1 MRLFSF
7 FKVSQQLRHNWFLK
21 TAKVWWKKIVTDS
34 PSPEYRQWRH
44 QFILKRLYLMT
55 WVSVIVYSLDTLVDW
70 IIIVPSLNPSYP
82 QYHFIQQNSKLLHGT
97 LIVFFVEL
105 LFAFFLLKISF
116 IRRYPLLIFLWL
128 NWTLLLTAP
137 VIFAIF
143 RRQNIPDFGTWWI
156 TFPAEVIFLPV
167 RWQWHLLSQGI
178 TLGHFAVNYLLF
190 GSSHPLTNYQ
200 IDYFA
205 YVYSTIVV
213 CSIANLG
220 AFLYE
225 RLLQQE
231 FELRRQLRLFLHTVS
246 HDLRSPV
253 LGTMFLLKSLRHPTA
268 KETTISNEIIDR
280 TIESSDRQLQ
290 LIDSLLE
297 AHTTETRGIAIRP
310 RPVCINDLVQ
320 SVITDMQ
327 PFLHRDRAI
336 VTKKIPAKFPL
347 VNIDPLHVR
356 RVYENLIA
364 NALEYNQPGLHL
376 TLEVQKTHKLAG
388 KQQKPTVSDRWIYCT
403 VRDNGI
409 GISPQQSSHV
419 FDLYTRATSNKQ
431 SLNVGLGLY
440 ICRQIINAHGGE
452 IGVHSS
458 DRGVS
463 FWFTLPAI
471 VD

>member
-1 MRLFSF
+1 MRLSLLS
-7 FKVSQQLRHNWFLK
+7 KVDRFWRKRIQTESIS
-21 TAKVWWKKIVTDS
+21 T
-34 PSPEYRQWRH
+34 EYQQWRH
-44 QFILKRLYLMT
+44 QFILKRLRLM
-55 WVSVIVYSLDTLVDW
+55 SGIAIVVWIVD
-70 IIIVPSLNPSYP
+70 IIVDTTI
-82 QYHFIQQNSKLLHGT
+82 FIPLMNSNHPKYDFIHQNYGLLWCVA
-97 LIVFFVEL
+97 IIQL
-105 LFAFFLLKISF
+105 LQFLVAWLLLKISF
-116 IRRYPLLIFLWL
+116 FRQYPLLVFLWL
-128 NWTLLLTAP
+128 ISALFVTRQ
-137 VIFAIF
+137 IFF
-143 RRQNIPDFGTWWI
+143 T
-156 TFPAEVIFLPV
+156 IFLNQIELAENSWTRIFPIMAILMPI
-167 RWQWHLLSQGI
+167 RWRWYFLAQGI
-178 TLGHFAVNYLLF
+178 VLGHFGISYLAF
-190 GSSHPLTNYQ
+190 GLREPLVEYG
-200 IDYFA
+200 IDYFDG
-205 YVYSTIVV
+205 VYNTILVFL
-213 CSIANLG
+213 IINLG
-220 AFLYE
+220 VFLYE
-225 RLLQQE
+225 KLLQQE

-463 FWFTLPAI
+463 FWFTLPI
-471 VD
+471 VK